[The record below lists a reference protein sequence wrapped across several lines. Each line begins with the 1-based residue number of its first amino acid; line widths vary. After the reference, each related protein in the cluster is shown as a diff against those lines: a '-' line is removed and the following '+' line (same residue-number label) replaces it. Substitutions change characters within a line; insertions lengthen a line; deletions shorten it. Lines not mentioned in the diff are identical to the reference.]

1 MKKLFSLL
9 TISLV
14 FVATSFANTTPDPG
28 NKKLTAELAK
38 HFSTAQSVSWN
49 QVAMIT
55 TANFIL
61 DGQYLAAHFSP
72 EAKMLGISKNV
83 AAADLPLNMKL
94 ELRDYFDKYWI
105 SNIFEYATPASDAY
119 YVTLENADS
128 KLVLKSEGGAFEV
141 YKKTVKD
148 S

>member
-1 MKKLFSLL
+1 MKKLLSLL

-14 FVATSFANTTPDPG
+14 FISASFANTTPDPG

-83 AAADLPLNMKL
+83 AVDNLPLNMKL

-105 SNIFEYATPASDAY
+105 SDIFEYATPGSDAY

-128 KLVLKSEGGAFEV
+128 RLVLKSEGGAFEV